1 MKFVFIA
8 DFFVDQVLGGGE
20 INNEEFINIL
30 REKGHEIHAVNSQL
44 VTLRLLSEYKDY
56 NFIVAN
62 FVRLSEET
70 KRYLLDKKY
79 VIYEHDHKYLT
90 TRNPSDF
97 ENYLAPKEAIINYDF
112 YKSAISVFCQTSFH
126 KNIVEKNLNLDNI
139 VSLGGN
145 LWPTEYLDSLEEM
158 SKVEKT
164 DTCAIINS
172 PVPHKNTSEAVL
184 YCNAMNIDY
193 KLIDFKDPIGFLK
206 ELGTHKALV
215 FFPKTPETLSRVV
228 VEARMMGMGT
238 KTTQNIGALHEP
250 WFSKKGSELV
260 ELMRNKR
267 EEIPEIVVSCFGG

>member
-30 REKGHEIHAVNSQL
+30 KEKGHEIHAVNSPL
-44 VTLRLLSEYKDY
+44 ATLELLDKYKDY

-62 FVRLSEET
+62 FVRLSEEA

-97 ENYLAPKEAIINYDF
+97 KNYLAPKEAIINYDF

-139 VSLGGN
+139 ASLGGN
-145 LWPTEYLDSLEEM
+145 LWSTEYLDLLEEM

-172 PVPHKNTSEAVL
+172 PVPHKNTSEAIL
-184 YCNAMNIDY
+184 YCNTMNMDY
-193 KLIDFKDPIGFLK
+193 NLIDFENPIGFLK
-206 ELGTHKALV
+206 ALGLCKTLV

-238 KTTQNIGALHEP
+238 KTTQNIGALHET
-250 WFSKKGSELV
+250 WFSEKGSDLIG
-260 ELMRNKR
+260 LMRNKR
-267 EEIPEIVVSCFGG
+267 EEIPKIVVSCFAG